1 MESDIRGLNI
11 QYEKVKR
18 ENVPTAENMMTKNI
32 LNVLQGGSEGSI
44 YGNWDFFRSNVNMN

>member
-32 LNVLQGGSEGSI
+32 LKVLQGGSEGSI